1 MKKDLGLYIH
11 IPFCVKKCEYCDFLS
26 WNAEEEE
33 RQQYVAA
40 LLSEIE
46 SYREFAKG
54 YRVSTIFIGGGTPS
68 VLLPKQMEDILQ
80 KIYEIFELE
89 RRAEITIEVNPGTV
103 DEEKLQCY
111 KENGVNRLSMG
122 LQSVKDEKL
131 RLLGRIHTY
140 QEFVESYELARK
152 AGFDNISIDLISS
165 VPGQTLQ
172 EWKEEL
178 ETAAAQNPEHISVYQ
193 LIIEEGTPFYE
204 KYAEH
209 PELLPDEETSRE
221 IYLWTGK
228 FLKEAGYEQYEI
240 SNYAKPGKESR
251 HNLKY
256 WERGDYLG
264 LGLGAASMVR
274 NIRMSNTKDM
284 RTYLERCDKPK
295 TMREDVQ
302 FLEEPRQMEEFMF
315 LGLRKTRGVSKKEF
329 KRIFGREMDM
339 VYEKALHKCLENGM
353 LLEHKDR
360 IFLSE
365 EGTLLSNMVLSEF
378 LLQNKNRK
386 NRGGIV

>member
-365 EGTLLSNMVLSEF
+365 EGTHLSNMVLSEF
-378 LLQNKNRK
+378 LFDL
-386 NRGGIV
+386 

>member
-1 MKKDLGLYIH
+1 MKKDLGLYVH

-26 WNAEEEE
+26 WSAGEEE
-33 RQQYVAA
+33 REQYVNA
-40 LLSEIE
+40 LLTEIE
-46 SYREFAKG
+46 SYRDFAKE
-54 YRVSTIFIGGGTPS
+54 YRVSTIFVGGGTPS
-68 VLLPKQMEDILQ
+68 VLLPKQMEQVLQ
-80 KIYEIFELE
+80 KIYEVFELE
-89 RRAEITIEVNPGTV
+89 KRPEITVEVNPGTV

-111 KENGVNRLSMG
+111 KKNGVNRLSMG

-152 AGFDNISIDLISS
+152 VGFDNISIDLISS

-204 KYAEH
+204 KYEAH

-240 SNYAKPGKESR
+240 SNYAKPGKESK

-284 RTYLERCDKPK
+284 KTYLERCDKPK

-329 KRIFGREMDM
+329 RRIFGREMDM

-378 LLQNKNRK
+378 LFDL
-386 NRGGIV
+386 

>member
-11 IPFCVKKCEYCDFLS
+11 IPFCARKCEYCDFFS
-26 WNAEEEE
+26 WSAGEEE
-33 RQQYVAA
+33 REQYVEA
-40 LLSEIE
+40 LLWEIE

-68 VLLPKQMEDILQ
+68 VLLPKQMERILQ
-80 KIYEIFELE
+80 KVYEVFELE
-89 RRAEITIEVNPGTV
+89 KRPEITIEINPGTV
-103 DEEKLQCY
+103 NEEKLQCY

-122 LQSVKDEKL
+122 LQSVNNEKL

-140 QEFVESYELARK
+140 QDFVGSYELARK
-152 AGFDNISIDLISS
+152 VGFDNISLDLISS
-165 VPGQTLQ
+165 IPGQTLQ
-172 EWKEEL
+172 DWKKEL
-178 ETAAAQNPEHISVYQ
+178 ETATAQKPEHISVYQ

-240 SNYAKPGKESR
+240 SNYTKSGKESR

-284 RTYLERCDKPK
+284 KTYLERCTQPK

-329 KRIFGREMDM
+329 RRTFGREMDM

-365 EGTLLSNMVLSEF
+365 EGTLLSNIVLSEF
-378 LLQNKNRK
+378 LFDL
-386 NRGGIV
+386 

>member
-11 IPFCVKKCEYCDFLS
+11 IPFCARKCEYCDFLS
-26 WNAEEEE
+26 WSAGEEE
-33 RQQYVAA
+33 REQYVEA
-40 LLSEIE
+40 LLLEIE

-54 YRVSTIFIGGGTPS
+54 YRVSTVFIGGGTPS
-68 VLLPKQMEDILQ
+68 VLLPKQMERILQ
-80 KIYEIFELE
+80 KVYEVFELE
-89 RRAEITIEVNPGTV
+89 KRPEITIEINPGTV
-103 DEEKLQCY
+103 NEEKLQCY

-122 LQSVKDEKL
+122 LQSVNNEKL

-140 QEFVESYELARK
+140 QDFVGSYELARK
-152 AGFDNISIDLISS
+152 VGFDNISLDLISS
-165 VPGQTLQ
+165 IPGQTLQ
-172 EWKEEL
+172 DWKKEL
-178 ETAAAQNPEHISVYQ
+178 ETAVAQKPEHISVYQ

-240 SNYAKPGKESR
+240 SNYTKSGKESR

-284 RTYLERCDKPK
+284 KTYLERCTQPK

-329 KRIFGREMDM
+329 RRTFGREMDM

-378 LLQNKNRK
+378 LFDL
-386 NRGGIV
+386 

>member
-11 IPFCVKKCEYCDFLS
+11 IPFCARKCEYCDFLS
-26 WNAEEEE
+26 WSAGEEE
-33 RQQYVAA
+33 REQYVEA
-40 LLSEIE
+40 LLLEIE
-46 SYREFAKG
+46 SYRGFAKG
-54 YRVSTIFIGGGTPS
+54 YRVSTVFIGGGTPS
-68 VLLPKQMEDILQ
+68 VLLPKQMERILQ
-80 KIYEIFELE
+80 KVYEVFELE
-89 RRAEITIEVNPGTV
+89 KRPEITIEINPGTV

-122 LQSVKDEKL
+122 LQSVNDEKL

-140 QEFVESYELARK
+140 QDFVGSYELARK
-152 AGFDNISIDLISS
+152 VGFDNISLDLISS
-165 VPGQTLQ
+165 IPGQTLQ
-172 EWKEEL
+172 DWKKEL
-178 ETAAAQNPEHISVYQ
+178 ETAAAQKPEHISVYQ

-240 SNYAKPGKESR
+240 SNYTKPGKESR

-284 RTYLERCDKPK
+284 KTYLERCTQPK

-329 KRIFGREMDM
+329 RRTFGREMDM

-378 LLQNKNRK
+378 LFDL
-386 NRGGIV
+386 

>member
-11 IPFCVKKCEYCDFLS
+11 IPFCVRKCEYCDFLS
-26 WNAEEEE
+26 WSAGEEE
-33 RQQYVAA
+33 REQYVEA
-40 LLSEIE
+40 LLLEIE

-54 YRVSTIFIGGGTPS
+54 YRVSTVFIGGGTPS
-68 VLLPKQMEDILQ
+68 VLLPKQMERILQ
-80 KIYEIFELE
+80 KVYEVFELE
-89 RRAEITIEVNPGTV
+89 KRPEITIEINPGTV
-103 DEEKLQCY
+103 NEEKLQCY

-122 LQSVKDEKL
+122 LQSVNNEKL

-140 QEFVESYELARK
+140 QDFVGSYELARK
-152 AGFDNISIDLISS
+152 VGFDNISLDLISS
-165 VPGQTLQ
+165 IPGQTLQ
-172 EWKEEL
+172 DWKKEL
-178 ETAAAQNPEHISVYQ
+178 ETATAQKPEHISVYQ

-209 PELLPDEETSRE
+209 PELLPDEEISRE

-240 SNYAKPGKESR
+240 SNYTKSGKESR

-284 RTYLERCDKPK
+284 KTYLERCTQPK

-329 KRIFGREMDM
+329 RRTFGREMDM

-378 LLQNKNRK
+378 LFDL
-386 NRGGIV
+386 

>member
-26 WNAEEEE
+26 WNAGEEE

-89 RRAEITIEVNPGTV
+89 RRPEITVEVNPGTV

-152 AGFDNISIDLISS
+152 AGFDNISTDLISS

-378 LLQNKNRK
+378 LFDL
-386 NRGGIV
+386 

>member
-1 MKKDLGLYIH
+1 MKKDLGLYVH

-26 WNAEEEE
+26 WSAGEEE
-33 RQQYVAA
+33 REQYVNA
-40 LLSEIE
+40 LLTEIE
-46 SYREFAKG
+46 SYRDFAKG
-54 YRVSTIFIGGGTPS
+54 YRVSTIFVGGGTPS
-68 VLLPKQMEDILQ
+68 VLLPKQMEQVLQ
-80 KIYEIFELE
+80 KIYEVFELE
-89 RRAEITIEVNPGTV
+89 KRPEITVEVNPGTV

-111 KENGVNRLSMG
+111 KKNGVNRLSMG

-152 AGFDNISIDLISS
+152 VGFDNISIDLISS
-165 VPGQTLQ
+165 VPGQILQ

-178 ETAAAQNPEHISVYQ
+178 EIAAMQNPEHISVYQ

-204 KYAEH
+204 KYEAH

-240 SNYAKPGKESR
+240 SNYAKPGKESK

-284 RTYLERCDKPK
+284 KTYLERCDKPK

-329 KRIFGREMDM
+329 RRIFGREMDM

-378 LLQNKNRK
+378 LFDL
-386 NRGGIV
+386 

>member
-284 RTYLERCDKPK
+284 RTYLERCGKPK

-378 LLQNKNRK
+378 LFDL
-386 NRGGIV
+386 

>member
-26 WNAEEEE
+26 WNAGEEE

-89 RRAEITIEVNPGTV
+89 RRPEITVEVNPGTV

-329 KRIFGREMDM
+329 KCIFGREMDM

-378 LLQNKNRK
+378 LFDL
-386 NRGGIV
+386 

>member
-26 WNAEEEE
+26 WNAGEEE

-89 RRAEITIEVNPGTV
+89 RRPEITVEVNPGTV

-378 LLQNKNRK
+378 LFDL
-386 NRGGIV
+386 

>member
-26 WNAEEEE
+26 WNAGEEE

-68 VLLPKQMEDILQ
+68 VLLPKQMENILQ

-89 RRAEITIEVNPGTV
+89 RRPEITVEVNPGTV

-152 AGFDNISIDLISS
+152 AGVDNISIDLISS

-353 LLEHKDR
+353 LLAHKDR

-378 LLQNKNRK
+378 LFDL
-386 NRGGIV
+386 

>member
-11 IPFCVKKCEYCDFLS
+11 ITFCVKKCEYCDFLS
-26 WNAEEEE
+26 WSAGEEE
-33 RQQYVAA
+33 REQYVNA

-46 SYREFAKG
+46 SYKEFAKG
-54 YRVSTIFIGGGTPS
+54 YRVSTVFIGGGTPS
-68 VLLPKQMEDILQ
+68 VLLPKQMERILQ
-80 KIYEIFELE
+80 KVYEVFDLE
-89 RRAEITIEVNPGTV
+89 KRPEITIEVNPGTV

-111 KENGVNRLSMG
+111 KENKINRLSIG
-122 LQSVKDEKL
+122 LQSVKDDKL

-140 QEFVESYELARK
+140 QDFVDSYELARK
-152 AGFDNISIDLISS
+152 VGFDNISLDLISS
-165 VPGQTLQ
+165 IPGQTLQ

-178 ETAAAQNPEHISVYQ
+178 ETAAAQKPEHISVYQ

-240 SNYAKPGKESR
+240 SNYAKSGKESR

-284 RTYLERCDKPK
+284 KVYLERCSQPK

-315 LGLRKTRGVSKKEF
+315 LGLRKTRGISKKEF
-329 KRIFGREMDM
+329 RRIFGRDIDM

-353 LLEHKDR
+353 LVEHKDW
-360 IFLSE
+360 ISLSE
-365 EGTLLSNMVLSEF
+365 EGVLLSNAVLSEF
-378 LLQNKNRK
+378 LFDK
-386 NRGGIV
+386 